1 MFTMDRVHLGDF
13 DSSQEANFFTSMSRR
28 PVFSET
34 RHLRVSL
41 ALIKVIQEDVLR
53 ALGMLIGN
61 WVVLALTG
69 TYTEKNYV
77 IFCKNAQNQ
86 QFFRQHAP
94 PGKVKITCSAASDLK
109 ISHRLIHRLNR
120 GE

>member
-1 MFTMDRVHLGDF
+1 
-13 DSSQEANFFTSMSRR
+13 MSHRS
-28 PVFSET
+28 VFSET
-34 RHLRVSL
+34 RDLRVSL
-41 ALIKVIQEDVLR
+41 ALFKVIQEDVLR
-53 ALGMLIGN
+53 ALGRYAN

-69 TYTEKNYV
+69 MYTEKNYV

-94 PGKVKITCSAASDLK
+94 QGKVKITCSAASDLK
-109 ISHRLIHRLNR
+109 ISHRLIHWLNR